1 MIYDSLD
8 NIEIYKSLSAEVY
21 EGLKFLQEATP
32 DIATGVYQIS
42 SMVKAIVSEYDTKPQ
57 NENGFEAH
65 REYLDIQAILAGEE
79 RLACSPIERLEET
92 KPYMKE
98 DDAALF
104 TIASGVE
111 PAYLS
116 LRPGYFAVLYP
127 QDGHMPG
134 LCVSLPQKVKKM
146 VVKVKLFSCHFE

>member
-79 RLACSPIERLEET
+79 RIACFPIDRLKEI
-92 KPYMKE
+92 KPYSPE
-98 DDAALF
+98 DDAAF
-104 TIASGVE
+104 YAAAPDVE
-111 PAYLS
+111 PSYLS
-116 LRPGYFAVLYP
+116 LRPGYFAVFWP
-127 QDGHMPG
+127 QDGHMPQ
-134 LCVSLPQKVKKM
+134 LCAISPRMVKKV
-146 VVKVKLFSCHFE
+146 VVKVKLPERI

>member
-79 RLACSPIERLEET
+79 RIACFPIDRLKEI
-92 KPYMKE
+92 KPYSPE
-98 DDAALF
+98 DDAAF
-104 TIASGVE
+104 YAAAPDVE
-111 PAYLS
+111 PSYLS
-116 LRPGYFAVLYP
+116 LRPGYFAVFWP
-127 QDGHMPG
+127 QDGHMPQ
-134 LCVSLPQKVKKM
+134 LCAISPRMVKKV
-146 VVKVKLFSCHFE
+146 VVKVKLPDRI